1 MGHPNYQ
8 PVSGEIYDE
17 ALVRIATLEEELRVS
32 RDLTSRVEM
41 WGNDLEAKL
50 TWAMGLNACIEHA
63 RAERA
68 EAELAALR
76 EMLTHTCG
84 NCRKWTTNLCAVA
97 WKDGDESWVGAGD
110 HDDYCPYWQPRKE

>member
-1 MGHPNYQ
+1 
-8 PVSGEIYDE
+8 VSDAVHAWENSHVEVYSDE
-17 ALVRIATLEEELRVS
+17 LVALGNAMEDELVARIAA
-32 RDLTSRVEM
+32 
-41 WGNDLEAKL
+41 LEAKL